1 VVCFATILVSAAI
14 IISFAVSTTPTDVK
28 APLALSTLN
37 SGEGLPA
44 WGDDTKV
51 TGTPYGQNLT
61 MTDQTNYNGHYDV
74 VVTVTTTN
82 QAIIAADFAVS
93 YSVPAEPRV
102 AVPIST
108 GAWTVSTNSMTTTIL
123 TNQIDTGTGYSAL
136 DQFTIQVNG
145 AYTGVVFAFQ
155 AIPHVAV

>member
-1 VVCFATILVSAAI
+1 MTFVSSPQAGRPSPEFKVLRANGAFTSVGVV
-14 IISFAVSTTPTDVK
+14 
-28 APLALSTLN
+28 
-37 SGEGLPA
+37 
-44 WGDDTKV
+44 DTA
-51 TGTPYGQNLT
+51 NEI
-61 MTDQTNYNGHYDV
+61 
-74 VVTVTTTN
+74 
-82 QAIIAADFAVS
+82 IIAADFAVS